1 MPRTEAVLLGHSGN
15 PLSSDWL
22 VRSPANRGMLSA
34 KQEDSLMPVGLFRG
48 EEGWAQVDYG
58 TGATIP
64 VPRSKYEANGYKPD
78 FDKLPSEAEYWAAEK
93 DNAKRP

>member
-1 MPRTEAVLLGHSGN
+1 
-15 PLSSDWL
+15 
-22 VRSPANRGMLSA
+22 
-34 KQEDSLMPVGLFRG
+34 MPVGLFRG

-78 FDKLPSEAEYWAAEK
+78 FDKLPSEAEYLGPQRKRRKTMSRGPKGE
-93 DNAKRP
+93 KRPAL

>member
-1 MPRTEAVLLGHSGN
+1 VSQFGISAILTV
-15 PLSSDWL
+15 
-22 VRSPANRGMLSA
+22 VRKAG
-34 KQEDSLMPVGLFRG
+34 KKKLMPVGLFRG

-93 DNAKRP
+93 KKEDDVKRP